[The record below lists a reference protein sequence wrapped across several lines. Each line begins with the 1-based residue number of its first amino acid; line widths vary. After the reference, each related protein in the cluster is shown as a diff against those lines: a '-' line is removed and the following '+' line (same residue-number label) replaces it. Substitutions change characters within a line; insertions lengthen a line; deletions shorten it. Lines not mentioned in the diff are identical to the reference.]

1 MTAPVI
7 LVTGATRGIG
17 EAAAIELARRGAH
30 LIIHGRSRRRVHRTV
45 ETVNRH
51 ALYAH
56 AEGIV
61 ADLAIRRD
69 VEALAASLLTRLPR
83 LDVLIHNAA
92 IVPARRQ
99 VTSDGFEMQL
109 AVNHLAP
116 FLLTHRLLPLLSRS
130 APARIVI
137 VASQLERQGR
147 LDFDDLQSTR
157 AYDASR
163 VYSTTKLANVLFAA
177 ELARRLEG
185 TTVTANSLHP
195 GIAGTTVLNAL
206 VGRPRW
212 QAPWT
217 RYSQPNPAGAIATI
231 VWASLDPA
239 LSQVS
244 GAFLREETISEPSE
258 QARSVDL
265 ARRLWDA
272 SADLLS
278 LPRSIPA

>member
-1 MTAPVI
+1 MSAPVI

-17 EAAAIELARRGAH
+17 EAAALELARRGAH
-30 LIIHGRSRRRVHRTV
+30 LVIHGRSHRRVQRTV

-51 ALYAH
+51 ASNALAH
-56 AEGIV
+56 GIV
-61 ADLAIRRD
+61 ADLASRRD
-69 VEALAASLLTRLPR
+69 VEALAEQIIARVPR

-92 IVPARRQ
+92 VVPVRRE
-99 VTSDGFEMQL
+99 VTADGIEMQL

-116 FLLTHRLLPLLSRS
+116 FLLTHRLLPLLTRS
-130 APARIVI
+130 APARIII

-147 LDFDDLQSTR
+147 LDFEDLQSSR
-157 AYDASR
+157 AYDANR

-185 TTVTANSLHP
+185 SGVTANSLHP
-195 GIAGTTVLNAL
+195 GIAGTSVLNAL

-217 RYSQPNPAGAIATI
+217 RYSQPAPSGAVATI
-231 VWASLDPA
+231 VRASLDPKLA
-239 LSQVS
+239 EVS
-244 GAFLREETISEPSE
+244 GAYLRDEMIAEPSE
-258 QARSVDL
+258 QARSVAL
-265 ARRLWDA
+265 ARQLWDA
-272 SADLLS
+272 SAELLA